1 MSERFKSRKFWLTVA
16 AGIVTLAND
25 AFGLNLPGEAIL
37 TLVGTVAAYV
47 LGQSLV
53 DAQAVKSEALP
64 LLEQDLSLLEQE
76 PLAAQVAALH
86 AEVLGVR
93 ETLAAQ
99 PRPRR
104 RAKAAAPPKPS
115 QEAETVTVTVTPVV
129 TG

>member
-16 AGIVTLAND
+16 AALVTLAND
-25 AFGLNLPGEAIL
+25 AFGLNLPAEAIL

-53 DAQAVKSEALP
+53 DAQVAKSEAA
-64 LLEQDLSLLEQE
+64 QLLEQE

-93 ETLAAQ
+93 ETLAVQ
-99 PRPRR
+99 PRSRR

-115 QEAETVTVTVTPVV
+115 REAEAVTVTPVV
-129 TG
+129 AG

>member
-53 DAQAVKSEALP
+53 DAQAARSEALQ
-64 LLEQDLSLLEQE
+64 LLEQ
-76 PLAAQVAALH
+76 
-86 AEVLGVR
+86 

-99 PRPRR
+99 ARPRR
-104 RAKAAAPPKPS
+104 RAKTAAPPKPS
-115 QEAETVTVTVTPVV
+115 QEAEAVPPVV
-129 TG
+129 AG